1 MGPFNGSG
9 VEFKCRPGYYSGRFI
24 VEESGARILTAI
36 GQCGVLSRHLISVI
50 TGCANTA
57 RMLKRLAAKGY
68 LDEYTSDR
76 CPPLYTLG
84 KKGAEILNA
93 RYRMWESVRLLRMVA
108 ANQLWIQLKKMW
120 PNSVWDANGN
130 YPILSKVGT
139 SYMVAAPR
147 LVDKEKIY
155 ALRAVNLAGQNPLLV
170 VAATQEQALALAR
183 SNPEGAVRYT
193 WDDLLRSGV
202 FFYYMEGDKLVL
214 DKDFEDKKFYENN
227 YSNIVDREIFCMV

>member
-57 RMLKRLAAKGY
+57 RVLKRLAAKGY

-93 RYRMWESVRLLRMVA
+93 RYRMWDSVHLLRMVA

-170 VAATQEQALALAR
+170 IAATQEQALALAR

-193 WDDLLRSGV
+193 WDDLLRGGV

-227 YSNIVDREIFCMV
+227 YSNIVDKEIFCMV